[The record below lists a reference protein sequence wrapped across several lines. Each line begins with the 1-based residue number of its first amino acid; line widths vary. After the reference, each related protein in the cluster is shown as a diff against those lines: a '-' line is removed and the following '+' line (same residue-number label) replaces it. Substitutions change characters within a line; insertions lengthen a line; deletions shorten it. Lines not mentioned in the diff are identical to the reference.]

1 MRLSKK
7 RFLILSLYGA
17 VVSTTLLSLG
27 CGGGND
33 PLGGS
38 ASPTATPVGTT
49 PTPSPAPIVGRGS
62 ARFTV
67 DWTQPP
73 SGSVPVASQSVRVI
87 IKQGIEPIFQ
97 QVVSRPSGSN
107 TSTLDIPNLPAEGL
121 SVVISA
127 YPSNNGSGVPQ
138 ATAGFRLV
146 IAERATTEKTILLA
160 SSVTSVIV
168 TTAQPSLTNTSTSEL
183 LATALNVDGNVVLTA
198 PSRWTWSTD
207 SPQILAL
214 TPNGSAAT
222 VQQGVLD
229 GTGTV
234 TARETETG
242 IQGQIALSAPEPRQG
257 RVTASLSWGARSRA
271 ASGLTSALSARIT
284 VEDPRPRG
292 TLSFLVN
299 RDTVSLAAYT
309 RSYTSTEFTRVGPK
323 TVTITFYAQPDGQG
337 AVVGVAQGTA
347 TLLPDGSGLGSYTT
361 NGTIKTVTLALG
373 SSNIFVRRTTT
384 LIASPRDSN
393 NFIVAVTPGSFL
405 YQVAS
410 GTASSLQFG
419 QNVSGNDIVTG
430 LSAGNVQLTVSV
442 DGLTSAPTPLTIT
455 PLGGVILDIQ

>member
-1 MRLSKK
+1 M
-7 RFLILSLYGA
+7 
-17 VVSTTLLSLG
+17 
-27 CGGGND
+27 
-33 PLGGS
+33 
-38 ASPTATPVGTT
+38 
-49 PTPSPAPIVGRGS
+49 
-62 ARFTV
+62 
-67 DWTQPP
+67 
-73 SGSVPVASQSVRVI
+73 ASQSVRVI

-207 SPQILAL
+207 SPQILTL
-214 TPNGSAAT
+214 IPNGSTAA
-222 VQQGVLD
+222 VQQGALD

-234 TARETETG
+234 IARETETG
-242 IQGQIALSAPEPRQG
+242 IQGQLALSAPEPRQG
-257 RVTASLSWGARSRA
+257 RVTTSLSWGARSRA

-284 VEDPRPRG
+284 VDDPRPRG

-309 RSYTSTEFTRVGPK
+309 KSYTSTEFTRVGPK

-361 NGTIKTVTLALG
+361 NGTIKTITLALG

-430 LSAGNVQLTVSV
+430 LSAGNVQLTASV